1 MAFSA
6 ESLPAETLPASF
18 YGRPATEVA
27 PDLLGKLLVRS
38 GAAARVGRIVEVEAY
53 SGDGDPAAHSRNGPT
68 ARNAAMFGPPGT
80 LYVYR
85 IYGLHW
91 CANAV
96 CAAPGTGDAA
106 LLRAVEPLFGY
117 DVMASRRGND
127 KRRIECVDL
136 CSGPAKLTQ
145 AFGID
150 ATHDGSDLSAP
161 QGLSIRDD
169 GWMPSH
175 ITATQRIGISRGT
188 ERPWRWY
195 VTGNPHVSGVRR

>member
-1 MAFSA
+1 MAFAA
-6 ESLPAETLPASF
+6 EALPTSF
-18 YGRPATEVA
+18 YERRAPDVA

-38 GAAARVGRIVEVEAY
+38 GGTARTGRIVEVEAY
-53 SGDGDPAAHSRNGPT
+53 SGDGDPAAHSRSGPT

-96 CAAPGTGDAA
+96 CALPGTGDAV
-106 LLRAVEPLFGY
+106 LLRAVEPLCGH
-117 DVMASRRGND
+117 DVMAASRGND
-127 KRRIECVDL
+127 GRRIQCVDL

-150 ATHDGSDLSAP
+150 AAHNGSDITASS
-161 QGLSIRDD
+161 GLSIRDD
-169 GWMPSH
+169 GWVPSH

-195 VTGNPHVSGVRR
+195 VTGNPHVSGGRR